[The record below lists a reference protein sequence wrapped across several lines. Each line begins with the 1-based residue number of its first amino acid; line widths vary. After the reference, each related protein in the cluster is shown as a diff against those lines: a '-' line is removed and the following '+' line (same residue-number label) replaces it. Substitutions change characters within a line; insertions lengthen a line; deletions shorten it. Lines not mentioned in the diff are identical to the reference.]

1 MRLCAA
7 GRESVRVVGEQRRR
21 HASISPPPRHTAPAH
36 PSPHSFIGRL
46 VQHGWEL
53 VALSQGSR
61 KCAFPDTPKH
71 AKVVRLFLPSASF
84 FDETGPSRMFGS
96 SMLLCLVT
104 SAHVARPQ
112 LKLSTSG
119 ILRSHSRQPR
129 VRIVR
134 SLAGLDQL
142 AAGLELAPTQVR
154 FLQVATPLASQL
166 LFLSPLP
173 LMDTFRTEGTTRDA
187 SALPYAAMCVNG
199 AAWCTYGVL
208 AADPTITVSNVGGL
222 LFGLFYCSRF
232 IKYRST
238 DSNAPELLAGAVAI
252 VAAIAFAAGTLPTLE
267 ARELIGSLGVGFCVL
282 MFSGPLASIQTI
294 MGSCSASSLPIGF
307 TVASFVNCLLWTT
320 YGAAAIHDPLVWG
333 PNAAGLVASL
343 TQLGLYA
350 TYGENEDG
358 CAVYN

>member
-1 MRLCAA
+1 MLRSFVSAVFFCLVLTILCVA
-7 GRESVRVVGEQRRR
+7 
-21 HASISPPPRHTAPAH
+21 
-36 PSPHSFIGRL
+36 
-46 VQHGWEL
+46 QH
-53 VALSQGSR
+53 
-61 KCAFPDTPKH
+61 K
-71 AKVVRLFLPSASF
+71 
-84 FDETGPSRMFGS
+84 MFQS
-96 SMLLCLVT
+96 SMLLLLGST
-104 SAHVARPQ
+104 TAHAVRPQ
-112 LKLSTSG
+112 L
-119 ILRSHSRQPR
+119 RHPR
-129 VRIVR
+129 VRIVS

-166 LFLSPLP
+166 LFLSPLA
-173 LMDTFRTEGTTRDA
+173 LMNTWREDTTRDA
-187 SALPYAAMCVNG
+187 SALPYAAMVVNG

-208 AADPTITVSNVGGL
+208 ASDPTITVSNVGGL

-232 IKYRST
+232 IKYRSA

-252 VAAIAFAAGTLPTLE
+252 VAAIAFAAGTLPTVE
-267 ARELIGSLGVGFCVL
+267 ARELVGSLGVGFCVL

-307 TVASFVNCLLWTT
+307 TVASLVNCLLWTT